1 MALSLFAL
9 VLLLNAQGA
18 PKPVTPEEVVKRF
31 FDAYQRLDVDGMT
44 AVMAPDMVF
53 DDPTFRL
60 HANSRAEWRKQA
72 EGNRLVITHIGIE
85 VHSTVRSGD
94 TVATELTLSGGIKQK
109 DGRVSTFKVRGA
121 SFFRVTNGLITR
133 WTDYMDFRTFSEQT
147 SSTPR
152 GPSGSSSS
160 TLRPDPA
167 ADRCSPWSTGP
178 KRPLPAESRSSI

>member
-1 MALSLFAL
+1 MALPLFAL
-9 VLLLNAQGA
+9 MLVLNLQDA
-18 PKPVTPEEVVKRF
+18 PKASTPAAVVRQF

-60 HANSRAEWRKQA
+60 HAGSRAEWRKQA

-85 VHSTVRSGD
+85 VHSTVQSGD

-121 SFFRVTNGLITR
+121 SFFRVRNGLITH

-147 SSTPR
+147 RAPQ
-152 GPSGSSSS
+152 
-160 TLRPDPA
+160 
-167 ADRCSPWSTGP
+167 
-178 KRPLPAESRSSI
+178 

>member
-1 MALSLFAL
+1 MGSLL
-9 VLLLNAQGA
+9 VLLLLVYSQGA
-18 PKPVTPEEVVKRF
+18 LKPATPEDVVKRF

-60 HANSRAEWRKQA
+60 HANGRDEWRKQA

-85 VHSTVRSGD
+85 VHSTVQSGD
-94 TVATELTLSGGIKQK
+94 TIATELTLSGGIKQK

-121 SFFRVTNGLITR
+121 SFFRVRNGLITH

-147 SSTPR
+147 
-152 GPSGSSSS
+152 
-160 TLRPDPA
+160 RP
-167 ADRCSPWSTGP
+167 GQ
-178 KRPLPAESRSSI
+178 

>member
-1 MALSLFAL
+1 MPIPLL
-9 VLLLNAQGA
+9 VVTLLLNGQAA
-18 PKPVTPEEVVKRF
+18 PKPVTPEDVVKQF

-94 TVATELTLSGGIKQK
+94 TIATELTLSGGIKQK
-109 DGRVSTFKVRGA
+109 DGRVSPFKVRGA
-121 SFFRVTNGLITR
+121 SFFRVRNGLITH

-147 SSTPR
+147 RPPR
-152 GPSGSSSS
+152 
-160 TLRPDPA
+160 
-167 ADRCSPWSTGP
+167 
-178 KRPLPAESRSSI
+178 

>member
-1 MALSLFAL
+1 MTVSLFML
-9 VLLLNAQGA
+9 MLLLHTQSA
-18 PKPVTPEEVVKRF
+18 PGSVTPEAVVKQF

-44 AVMAPDMVF
+44 AVMAPDIVF

-109 DGRVSTFKVRGA
+109 DGRVSQFKVRGA
-121 SFFRVTNGLITR
+121 SFFRVRNGLITH
-133 WTDYMDFRTFSEQT
+133 WTDYMDFRAFSEQT
-147 SSTPR
+147 
-152 GPSGSSSS
+152 
-160 TLRPDPA
+160 RPAP
-167 ADRCSPWSTGP
+167 
-178 KRPLPAESRSSI
+178 

>member
-1 MALSLFAL
+1 MSIPLL
-9 VLLLNAQGA
+9 VFSLLLNAQA
-18 PKPVTPEEVVKRF
+18 ASTPVTPEEVVRRF

-60 HANSRAEWRKQA
+60 HASSRAEWRKQA
-72 EGNRLVITHIGIE
+72 EANRPVITHIGIE

-109 DGRVSTFKVRGA
+109 DGRVNPFKVRGA
-121 SFFRVTNGLITR
+121 SFFHVRNGLITR

-147 SSTPR
+147 
-152 GPSGSSSS
+152 
-160 TLRPDPA
+160 RPA
-167 ADRCSPWSTGP
+167 Q
-178 KRPLPAESRSSI
+178 